1 MMQVRALTR
10 DEVLAL
16 RGLRLPSVALRGLQ
30 RAGIYCQP
38 AISIHFQT
46 ATRSYAIQG
55 VESGGAIPRIG
66 AYCGFVD
73 CAGLPLPNFRSLNS
87 IAANGLHGAVLSAN
101 LVRVQMLRAGTIY
114 ELLLTSHSL
123 VELEGKARPKLQ
135 NSILFHGRH
144 GLLDMELWGR
154 ERHLRGMVAPVF
166 YNRSGEQ
173 VRFPDEFHEAV
184 LRVTAGACCA
194 GCRHSHLSPLKHLDA
209 LE

>member
-1 MMQVRALTR
+1 MTQVKALTR

-16 RGLRLPSVALRGLQ
+16 RGLRLPSEVLRGLQ

-38 AISIHFQT
+38 AISIQFQT

-55 VESGGAIPRIG
+55 VESGGAIARIG

-73 CAGLPLPNFRSLNS
+73 CAGLPLTNFRSLNS

-101 LVRVQMLRAGTIY
+101 LVRVQMLRAGTTY

-166 YNRSGEQ
+166 YNRTGGQ
-173 VRFPDEFHEAV
+173 ITFPDEFHEAV
-184 LRVTAGACCA
+184 LRVTAGACCT
-194 GCRHSHLSPLKHLDA
+194 GCRHRHLPTLKHLDA

>member
-1 MMQVRALTR
+1 MTQVKALTR

-16 RGLRLPSVALRGLQ
+16 RGLRLPPEALRGLQ

-38 AISIHFQT
+38 AISIGFQT

-55 VESGGAIPRIG
+55 VESGGAIARIG

-101 LVRVQMLRAGTIY
+101 LVRVQMLRAGTTY

-144 GLLDMELWGR
+144 GFLDMELWGR
-154 ERHLRGMVAPVF
+154 EGPLRGMVAPVF
-166 YNRSGEQ
+166 YNWTGEQ
-173 VRFPDEFHEAV
+173 VTFPDEFHEAV

-194 GCRHSHLSPLKHLDA
+194 GCRHIHLPTWKHLDA

>member
-1 MMQVRALTR
+1 MTQVKALTR

-16 RGLRLPSVALRGLQ
+16 RGLRLPPEALRGLQ

-38 AISIHFQT
+38 AISIQFQT

-55 VESGGAIPRIG
+55 VESGGAIARIG

-73 CAGLPLPNFRSLNS
+73 CAGLPLTNFRSVNS

-101 LVRVQMLRAGTIY
+101 LVRVQMLRAGTTY

-166 YNRSGEQ
+166 YNRTGGQ
-173 VRFPDEFHEAV
+173 ITFPDEFHEAV
-184 LRVTAGACCA
+184 LRVTAGACCT
-194 GCRHSHLSPLKHLDA
+194 GCRHSHLPTLKHLDA